1 MPDPIPPRD
10 IDAERAL
17 LGSII
22 IVANR
27 FVDLTAVLKAEY
39 FYINTHRCIREA
51 MNRLVEINQPI
62 DYFTLC
68 NIFNTGGRRKEIGGP
83 ADIM

>member
-17 LGSII
+17 LGSIM

-39 FYINTHRCIREA
+39 FYINTHRCIR
-51 MNRLVEINQPI
+51 
-62 DYFTLC
+62 
-68 NIFNTGGRRKEIGGP
+68 
-83 ADIM
+83 